1 MIVQLVSYKSTLR
14 ADSRL
19 RHTAEIINSSK
30 ADLILFAGYTL
41 ASHKDV
47 GELNKLVGN
56 DKTIAVIEVTEN
68 AVSVLNPARNS
79 LFLLRNG
86 VVKDIYTH
94 QLFRDSKT
102 IKAYPELGE
111 HLMLEL
117 ETRRNFSTANRNVAI
132 IQCGENN
139 ILRNIQSEGNRA
151 VFRFESD
158 TILNQRF
165 ADFLNNTDIILN
177 PMHSPMGNQGKMRK
191 RREFFSDN
199 NRAYFSTANFEDE
212 ESIYNKSVQYVCIN
226 GKEQEPMN
234 VEVGKRDSY
243 IVRTFVIPIVR

>member
-19 RHTAEIINSSK
+19 QHTAEIINSSK
-30 ADLILFAGYTL
+30 ADLILFAGHTL
-41 ASHKDV
+41 ASHRDV
-47 GELNKLVGN
+47 DELNTLLDN
-56 DKTIAVIEVTEN
+56 NRTTAVIEVKKDTKSKSLP
-68 AVSVLNPARNS
+68 VYHS
-79 LFLLRNG
+79 LFLLQNG
-86 VVKDIYTH
+86 VTKDIYTH
-94 QLFRDSKT
+94 QLFTDSKT

-117 ETRRNFSTANRNVAI
+117 ETRRNFSTANRNVSV

-151 VFRFESD
+151 VFRFED
-158 TILNQRF
+158 DAILNKRF

-177 PMHSPMGNQGKMRK
+177 PMHSPMGNQPKMRK
-191 RREFFSDN
+191 RREFFSSN
-199 NRAYFSTANFEDE
+199 NRAYFSTANYVDE
-212 ESIYNKSVQYVCIN
+212 EAIYNKSVQYACIN
-226 GKEQEPMN
+226 GKEQEPMD

-243 IVRTFVIPIVR
+243 IVRTFVI

>member
-19 RHTAEIINSSK
+19 QHTAEIINSSK
-30 ADLILFAGYTL
+30 ADLILFAGHTL
-41 ASHKDV
+41 ASHRDV
-47 GELNKLVGN
+47 DELNTLLDN
-56 DKTIAVIEVTEN
+56 NMTTAVIEIKKDTKSKSLPVYH
-68 AVSVLNPARNS
+68 S
-79 LFLLRNG
+79 LFLLQNG
-86 VVKDIYTH
+86 VAKDIYTH
-94 QLFRDSKT
+94 QLFTDSKT

-117 ETRRNFSTANRNVAI
+117 ETRRNFSTANRNVSV

-151 VFRFESD
+151 VFRFED
-158 TILNQRF
+158 DAILNQRF
-165 ADFLNNTDIILN
+165 AVFLNNTNIILN
-177 PMHSPMGNQGKMRK
+177 PMHSPMGNQPKIRK

-199 NRAYFSTANFEDE
+199 NRAYFSTANFEDD
-212 ESIYNKSVQYVCIN
+212 ESIYNKSVQYACIN

-243 IVRTFVIPIVR
+243 IVRTFVISIVR

>member
-19 RHTAEIINSSK
+19 QHTAEIINSSK
-30 ADLILFAGYTL
+30 ADLILFAGHTL
-41 ASHKDV
+41 ASHRDV
-47 GELNKLVGN
+47 DELNTLLDN
-56 DKTIAVIEVTEN
+56 NRTTAVIEVKKDTKSKSLP
-68 AVSVLNPARNS
+68 VYHS
-79 LFLLRNG
+79 LFLLQNG
-86 VVKDIYTH
+86 VTKDIYTH
-94 QLFRDSKT
+94 QLFTDSKT

-117 ETRRNFSTANRNVAI
+117 ETRRNFSTANRNVSV

-151 VFRFESD
+151 VFRFED
-158 TILNQRF
+158 DAIMNQRF

-199 NRAYFSTANFEDE
+199 NRAYFSTANYDDE
-212 ESIYNKSVQYVCIN
+212 KSIYNKSVQYACVN
-226 GKEQEPMN
+226 GKEQEPMD

-243 IVRTFVIPIVR
+243 IVRAFVI

>member
-1 MIVQLVSYKSTLR
+1 MVIQLVSYKTTLR

-19 RHTAEIINSSK
+19 QHTAEIINSSK
-30 ADLILFAGYTL
+30 ADLILFAGHTL
-41 ASHKDV
+41 ASHRDV
-47 GELNKLVGN
+47 DELNTLLDN
-56 DKTIAVIEVTEN
+56 NRTTAVIEVKKDTKSKSLP
-68 AVSVLNPARNS
+68 VYHS
-79 LFLLRNG
+79 LFLLQNG
-86 VVKDIYTH
+86 VAKDIYTH
-94 QLFRDSKT
+94 QLFTDSKT

-117 ETRRNFSTANRNVAI
+117 ETRRNFSTANRNVSV

-151 VFRFESD
+151 VFRFED
-158 TILNQRF
+158 DAIMNQRF

-212 ESIYNKSVQYVCIN
+212 ESIYNKSVQYACIN

-243 IVRTFVIPIVR
+243 IVRTFVI

>member
-1 MIVQLVSYKSTLR
+1 MVIQLVSYKTTLR

-19 RHTAEIINSSK
+19 QHTAEIINSSK
-30 ADLILFAGYTL
+30 ADLILFAGHTL
-41 ASHKDV
+41 ASHRDV
-47 GELNKLVGN
+47 DELNTLLDN
-56 DKTIAVIEVTEN
+56 NRTTAVIEVKKDTKSKSLP
-68 AVSVLNPARNS
+68 VYHS
-79 LFLLRNG
+79 LFLLQNG
-86 VVKDIYTH
+86 VAKDIYTH
-94 QLFRDSKT
+94 QLFTDSKT

-117 ETRRNFSTANRNVAI
+117 ETRRNFSAANRNVSI

-151 VFRFESD
+151 VFRFD
-158 TILNQRF
+158 NDAIMNQRF

-177 PMHSPMGNQGKMRK
+177 PMHSPMGNQPKMRK

-212 ESIYNKSVQYVCIN
+212 ESIYNKSVQYACIN

-243 IVRTFVIPIVR
+243 IIRTFVI

>member
-19 RHTAEIINSSK
+19 QHTAEIINSSK
-30 ADLILFAGYTL
+30 ADLILFAGHTL
-41 ASHKDV
+41 ASHRDV
-47 GELNKLVGN
+47 DELNTLLDN
-56 DKTIAVIEVTEN
+56 NMTTAVIEIKKDTKSKSLPVYH
-68 AVSVLNPARNS
+68 S
-79 LFLLRNG
+79 LFLLQNG
-86 VVKDIYTH
+86 VAKDIYTH
-94 QLFRDSKT
+94 QLFTDSKT

-117 ETRRNFSTANRNVAI
+117 ETRRNFSTANRNVSV

-151 VFRFESD
+151 VFRFED
-158 TILNQRF
+158 DAIMNQRF

-212 ESIYNKSVQYVCIN
+212 ESIYNKSVQYACIN
-226 GKEQEPMN
+226 GKEQEPMD

-243 IVRTFVIPIVR
+243 IVRTFVI

>member
-19 RHTAEIINSSK
+19 QHTAEIINSSK
-30 ADLILFAGYTL
+30 ADLILFAGHTL
-41 ASHKDV
+41 ASHRDV
-47 GELNKLVGN
+47 DELNTLLDN
-56 DKTIAVIEVTEN
+56 NRTTAVIEVKKDTKSKSLP
-68 AVSVLNPARNS
+68 VYHS
-79 LFLLRNG
+79 LFLLQNG
-86 VVKDIYTH
+86 VTKDIYTH
-94 QLFRDSKT
+94 QLFTDSKT

-117 ETRRNFSTANRNVAI
+117 ETRRNFSTANRNVSV

-151 VFRFESD
+151 VFRFED
-158 TILNQRF
+158 DAILNQRF
-165 ADFLNNTDIILN
+165 AAFLNNTDIILN

-212 ESIYNKSVQYVCIN
+212 ESIYNKSVQYACIN
-226 GKEQEPMN
+226 GKEQEPMD

-243 IVRTFVIPIVR
+243 IVRTFVI

>member
-1 MIVQLVSYKSTLR
+1 MVIQLVSYKTTLR

-19 RHTAEIINSSK
+19 QHTAEIINSSK
-30 ADLILFAGYTL
+30 ADLILFAGHTL

-47 GELNKLVGN
+47 DKLNILVDN
-56 DKTIAVIEVTEN
+56 DKTTAVIEVTEN
-68 AVSVLNPARNS
+68 AISVLNPVCNS
-79 LFLLRNG
+79 LLLLQNG
-86 VVKDIYTH
+86 VIKDIYTH
-94 QLFRDSKT
+94 QLFTGSKT
-102 IKAYPELGE
+102 INAYHELG

-117 ETRRNFSTANRNVAI
+117 ETRRNFSAANRNVSI

-151 VFRFESD
+151 VFRFED
-158 TILNQRF
+158 DAILNQRF
-165 ADFLNNTDIILN
+165 AVFLNNTNIILN
-177 PMHSPMGNQGKMRK
+177 PMHSPMGNQPKMHK

-212 ESIYNKSVQYVCIN
+212 ESIYNKSVQYACIN

-234 VEVGKRDSY
+234 VEVGKRCSY
-243 IVRTFVIPIVR
+243 IVRTFVI

>member
-19 RHTAEIINSSK
+19 QHTAEIINSSK
-30 ADLILFAGYTL
+30 ADLILFAGHTL
-41 ASHKDV
+41 ASHRDV
-47 GELNKLVGN
+47 DELNTLLDN
-56 DKTIAVIEVTEN
+56 NRTTAVIEVKKDTKSKSLP
-68 AVSVLNPARNS
+68 VYHS
-79 LFLLRNG
+79 LFLLQNG
-86 VVKDIYTH
+86 VTKDIYTH
-94 QLFRDSKT
+94 QLFTDSKT

-117 ETRRNFSTANRNVAI
+117 ETRRNFSTANRNVSV

-151 VFRFESD
+151 VFRFED
-158 TILNQRF
+158 DAILNKRF
-165 ADFLNNTDIILN
+165 ADFLNKTDIILN
-177 PMHSPMGNQGKMRK
+177 PMHSPMGNQPKMRK
-191 RREFFSDN
+191 RREFFSSN
-199 NRAYFSTANFEDE
+199 NRAYFSTANYVDE
-212 ESIYNKSVQYVCIN
+212 EAIYNKSVQYACIN

-243 IVRTFVIPIVR
+243 IVRTFVI

>member
-19 RHTAEIINSSK
+19 QHTAEIINSSK
-30 ADLILFAGYTL
+30 ADLILFAGHTL
-41 ASHKDV
+41 ASHRDV
-47 GELNKLVGN
+47 DELNTLLDN
-56 DKTIAVIEVTEN
+56 NRTTAVIEVKKDTKSKSLP
-68 AVSVLNPARNS
+68 VYHS
-79 LFLLRNG
+79 LFLLQNG
-86 VVKDIYTH
+86 VTKDIYTH
-94 QLFRDSKT
+94 QLFTDSKT

-117 ETRRNFSTANRNVAI
+117 ETRRNFSTANRNVSV

-151 VFRFESD
+151 VFRFED
-158 TILNQRF
+158 DAILNQRF
-165 ADFLNNTDIILN
+165 AAFLNNTDIILN
-177 PMHSPMGNQGKMRK
+177 PMHSPMGNQPKMRK
-191 RREFFSDN
+191 RREFFSSN

-212 ESIYNKSVQYVCIN
+212 ESIYNKSVQYACIN

-243 IVRTFVIPIVR
+243 IARTFVI

>member
-19 RHTAEIINSSK
+19 QHTAEIINSSK
-30 ADLILFAGYTL
+30 ADLILFAGHTL
-41 ASHKDV
+41 ASHRDV
-47 GELNKLVGN
+47 DELNTLLDN
-56 DKTIAVIEVTEN
+56 NMTTAVIEVKKDTKSKSLP
-68 AVSVLNPARNS
+68 VYHS
-79 LFLLRNG
+79 LFLLQNG
-86 VVKDIYTH
+86 VAKDIYTH
-94 QLFRDSKT
+94 QLFTDSKT

-117 ETRRNFSTANRNVAI
+117 ETRRNFSAANRNVSI

-151 VFRFESD
+151 VFRFED
-158 TILNQRF
+158 DAIMNQRF

-212 ESIYNKSVQYVCIN
+212 ESIYNKSVQYACIN

-234 VEVGKRDSY
+234 VEVGKRNSY
-243 IVRTFVIPIVR
+243 IVRTFVI

>member
-19 RHTAEIINSSK
+19 QHTAEIINSSK
-30 ADLILFAGYTL
+30 ADLILFAGHTL
-41 ASHKDV
+41 ASHRDV
-47 GELNKLVGN
+47 DELNTLLDN
-56 DKTIAVIEVTEN
+56 NRTTAVIEVKKDTKSKSLP
-68 AVSVLNPARNS
+68 VYHS
-79 LFLLRNG
+79 LFLLQNG
-86 VVKDIYTH
+86 VAKDIYTH
-94 QLFRDSKT
+94 QLFTDSKT

-117 ETRRNFSTANRNVAI
+117 ETRRNFSTANRNVSV

-151 VFRFESD
+151 VFRFED
-158 TILNQRF
+158 DAILNKRF

-177 PMHSPMGNQGKMRK
+177 PMHSPMGNQPKMRK
-191 RREFFSDN
+191 RREFFSSN
-199 NRAYFSTANFEDE
+199 NRAYFSTANYVDE
-212 ESIYNKSVQYVCIN
+212 EAIYNKSVQYACIN
-226 GKEQEPMN
+226 GKEQEPMD

-243 IVRTFVIPIVR
+243 IVRTFVI

>member
-1 MIVQLVSYKSTLR
+1 MVIQLVSYKTTLR

-19 RHTAEIINSSK
+19 QHTAEIINSSK
-30 ADLILFAGYTL
+30 ADLILFAGHTL
-41 ASHKDV
+41 ASHRDV
-47 GELNKLVGN
+47 DELNTLLDN
-56 DKTIAVIEVTEN
+56 NRTTAVIEVKKDTKSKSLP
-68 AVSVLNPARNS
+68 VYHS
-79 LFLLRNG
+79 LFLLQNG
-86 VVKDIYTH
+86 VTKDIYTH
-94 QLFRDSKT
+94 QLFTDSKT

-117 ETRRNFSTANRNVAI
+117 ETRRNFSTANRNVSV

-151 VFRFESD
+151 VFRFED
-158 TILNQRF
+158 DAIMNQRF

-191 RREFFSDN
+191 RRELFSSN
-199 NRAYFSTANFEDE
+199 NRAYFSTANYVDE
-212 ESIYNKSVQYVCIN
+212 EAIYNKSVQYACIN
-226 GKEQEPMN
+226 GKEQEPMD

-243 IVRTFVIPIVR
+243 IVRTFVI

>member
-19 RHTAEIINSSK
+19 QHTAEIINSSK
-30 ADLILFAGYTL
+30 ADLILFAGHTL
-41 ASHKDV
+41 ASHRDV
-47 GELNKLVGN
+47 DELNTLLDN
-56 DKTIAVIEVTEN
+56 NMTTAVIEVKKD
-68 AVSVLNPARNS
+68 AKSKSLPVYHS
-79 LFLLRNG
+79 LFLLQNG
-86 VVKDIYTH
+86 VAKDIYTH
-94 QLFRDSKT
+94 QLFTDSKT

-117 ETRRNFSTANRNVAI
+117 ETRRNFSVANRNVSI

-139 ILRNIQSEGNRA
+139 ILRNIQSEGNRP
-151 VFRFESD
+151 VFRFEDDS
-158 TILNQRF
+158 IMNQRF
-165 ADFLNNTDIILN
+165 TDFLNNTDIILN

-199 NRAYFSTANFEDE
+199 NRAYFSTANYDDE
-212 ESIYNKSVQYVCIN
+212 ESIYNKSVQYACVN
-226 GKEQEPMN
+226 GKEQEPMD

-243 IVRTFVIPIVR
+243 IVRTFVI

>member
-30 ADLILFAGYTL
+30 ADLILFAGHTL
-41 ASHKDV
+41 ASHRDV
-47 GELNKLVGN
+47 DELNTLLDN
-56 DKTIAVIEVTEN
+56 NRTTAVIEVKKDTKSKSLP
-68 AVSVLNPARNS
+68 VYHS
-79 LFLLRNG
+79 LFLLQNG
-86 VVKDIYTH
+86 VAKDIYTH
-94 QLFRDSKT
+94 QLFTDSKT

-117 ETRRNFSTANRNVAI
+117 ETRRNFSTANRNVSV

-151 VFRFESD
+151 VFRFED
-158 TILNQRF
+158 DAILNQRF
-165 ADFLNNTDIILN
+165 AAFLNNTDIILN

-191 RREFFSDN
+191 RRELFSSN
-199 NRAYFSTANFEDE
+199 NRAYFSTANYVDE
-212 ESIYNKSVQYVCIN
+212 EAIYNKSVQYACIN
-226 GKEQEPMN
+226 GKEQNPVN
-234 VEVGKRDSY
+234 VEIDKRYSY
-243 IVRTFVIPIVR
+243 IVRTFVI

>member
-19 RHTAEIINSSK
+19 QYTAEIINSSK
-30 ADLILFAGYTL
+30 ADLILFAGHTL
-41 ASHKDV
+41 ASHRDV
-47 GELNKLVGN
+47 DELNTLLDN
-56 DKTIAVIEVTEN
+56 NRTTAVIEVKKDTKSKSLP
-68 AVSVLNPARNS
+68 VYHS
-79 LFLLRNG
+79 LFLLQNG

-94 QLFRDSKT
+94 QLFTDSKT

-117 ETRRNFSTANRNVAI
+117 ETRRNFSTANRNVSV

-151 VFRFESD
+151 VFRFED
-158 TILNQRF
+158 IAILNKRF
-165 ADFLNNTDIILN
+165 VDFLNNTDIILN
-177 PMHSPMGNQGKMRK
+177 PMHSPMGNQPKMCK
-191 RREFFSDN
+191 RREFFSSN

-212 ESIYNKSVQYVCIN
+212 KSIYNKSVQYACIN
-226 GKEQEPMN
+226 SKEQEPMN

-243 IVRTFVIPIVR
+243 IVRTFVI

>member
-19 RHTAEIINSSK
+19 RYTAEIINSSK
-30 ADLILFAGYTL
+30 ADLILFAGHTL
-41 ASHKDV
+41 ASHWDID
-47 GELNKLVGN
+47 ELNTLIDN
-56 DKTIAVIEVTEN
+56 DKTIAVIEVKDN
-68 AVSVLNPARNS
+68 AISLMNPVRNS
-79 LFLLRNG
+79 LFLLHNG
-86 VVKDIYTH
+86 VAKDMFTH
-94 QLFRDSKT
+94 QLFSDSKNIST
-102 IKAYPELGE
+102 YRELGE

-117 ETRRNFSTANRNVAI
+117 ETRRIFSAANRNVSI

-151 VFRFESD
+151 VFRFD
-158 TILNQRF
+158 NDAIMNQRF
-165 ADFLNNTDIILN
+165 ADYLNNTDIILN

-212 ESIYNKSVQYVCIN
+212 ESISNKSVQYACIN
-226 GKEQEPMN
+226 GKELEPMN
-234 VEVGKRDSY
+234 VEVGKRDAY
-243 IVRTFVIPIVR
+243 IIRTFVI

>member
-19 RHTAEIINSSK
+19 QHTAEIINSSK
-30 ADLILFAGYTL
+30 ADLILFAGHTL
-41 ASHKDV
+41 ASHRDV
-47 GELNKLVGN
+47 DELNTLLDN
-56 DKTIAVIEVTEN
+56 NRTTAVIEVKKDTKSKSLP
-68 AVSVLNPARNS
+68 VYHS
-79 LFLLRNG
+79 LFLLQNG
-86 VVKDIYTH
+86 VAKDIYTH
-94 QLFRDSKT
+94 QLFTDSKT

-117 ETRRNFSTANRNVAI
+117 ETRRNFSTANRNVSV

-151 VFRFESD
+151 VFRFED
-158 TILNQRF
+158 DAILNQRF
-165 ADFLNNTDIILN
+165 AAFLNNTDIILN
-177 PMHSPMGNQGKMRK
+177 PMHSPMGNQPKMRK

-212 ESIYNKSVQYVCIN
+212 ESIYNKSVQYACIN

-234 VEVGKRDSY
+234 VEVGKRESY
-243 IVRTFVIPIVR
+243 IVRTFVI

>member
-1 MIVQLVSYKSTLR
+1 MVIQLVSYKTTLR

-19 RHTAEIINSSK
+19 QHTAEIINSSK
-30 ADLILFAGYTL
+30 ADLILFAGHTL
-41 ASHKDV
+41 ASHRDV
-47 GELNKLVGN
+47 DELNTLLDN
-56 DKTIAVIEVTEN
+56 NMTTAVIEVKKD
-68 AVSVLNPARNS
+68 AKSKSLPVYHS
-79 LFLLRNG
+79 LFLLQNG
-86 VVKDIYTH
+86 VAKDIYTH
-94 QLFRDSKT
+94 QLFTDSKT

-117 ETRRNFSTANRNVAI
+117 ETRRNFSAANRNVSI

-151 VFRFESD
+151 VFRFED
-158 TILNQRF
+158 DAILNKRF

-177 PMHSPMGNQGKMRK
+177 PMHSPMGNQPKMRK

-212 ESIYNKSVQYVCIN
+212 ESIYNKSVQYACVN
-226 GKEQEPMN
+226 GKEQEPMD
-234 VEVGKRDSY
+234 VEVGKKGSY
-243 IVRTFVIPIVR
+243 IARKFVI

>member
-19 RHTAEIINSSK
+19 QHTAEIINSSK
-30 ADLILFAGYTL
+30 ADLILFAGHTL
-41 ASHKDV
+41 ASHRDV
-47 GELNKLVGN
+47 DELNTLLDN
-56 DKTIAVIEVTEN
+56 NMTTAVIEVKKDTKSKSLP
-68 AVSVLNPARNS
+68 VYHS
-79 LFLLRNG
+79 LFLLQNG
-86 VVKDIYTH
+86 VTKDIYTH
-94 QLFRDSKT
+94 QLFTDSKT

-117 ETRRNFSTANRNVAI
+117 ETRRNFSAANRNVSI

-151 VFRFESD
+151 VFRFED
-158 TILNQRF
+158 DAILNQRF
-165 ADFLNNTDIILN
+165 AAFLNNTDIILN

-191 RREFFSDN
+191 RRELFSSN
-199 NRAYFSTANFEDE
+199 NRAYFSTANYVDE
-212 ESIYNKSVQYVCIN
+212 EAIYNKSVQYACIN
-226 GKEQEPMN
+226 GKEQEPMD

-243 IVRTFVIPIVR
+243 IVRTFVI

>member
-1 MIVQLVSYKSTLR
+1 MVIQLVSYKTTLR

-19 RHTAEIINSSK
+19 QHTAEIINSSK
-30 ADLILFAGYTL
+30 ADLILFAGHTL
-41 ASHKDV
+41 ASHRDV
-47 GELNKLVGN
+47 DELNTLLDN
-56 DKTIAVIEVTEN
+56 NRTTAVIEVKKDTKSKSLP
-68 AVSVLNPARNS
+68 VYHS
-79 LFLLRNG
+79 LFLLQNG
-86 VVKDIYTH
+86 VAKDIYTH
-94 QLFRDSKT
+94 QLFTDSKT

-117 ETRRNFSTANRNVAI
+117 ETRRNFSAANRNVSI

-151 VFRFESD
+151 VFRFED
-158 TILNQRF
+158 DAILNKRF

-177 PMHSPMGNQGKMRK
+177 PMHSPMGNQPKMRK

-212 ESIYNKSVQYVCIN
+212 ESIYNKSVQYACIN

-234 VEVGKRDSY
+234 VEVGKRNSY
-243 IVRTFVIPIVR
+243 IVRTFVI

>member
-19 RHTAEIINSSK
+19 QHTAEIINSSK
-30 ADLILFAGYTL
+30 ADLILFAGHTL
-41 ASHKDV
+41 ASHRDV
-47 GELNKLVGN
+47 DELNTLLDN
-56 DKTIAVIEVTEN
+56 NRTTAVIEVKKDTKSKSLP
-68 AVSVLNPARNS
+68 VYHS
-79 LFLLRNG
+79 LFLLQNG
-86 VVKDIYTH
+86 VTKDIYTH
-94 QLFRDSKT
+94 QLFTDSKT

-117 ETRRNFSTANRNVAI
+117 ETRRNFSTANRNVSV

-151 VFRFESD
+151 VFRFED
-158 TILNQRF
+158 DAILNKRF

-177 PMHSPMGNQGKMRK
+177 PMHSPMGNQPKMCK
-191 RREFFSDN
+191 RREFFSSN

-212 ESIYNKSVQYVCIN
+212 ESIYNKSVQYACIN

-243 IVRTFVIPIVR
+243 IIRTFVI